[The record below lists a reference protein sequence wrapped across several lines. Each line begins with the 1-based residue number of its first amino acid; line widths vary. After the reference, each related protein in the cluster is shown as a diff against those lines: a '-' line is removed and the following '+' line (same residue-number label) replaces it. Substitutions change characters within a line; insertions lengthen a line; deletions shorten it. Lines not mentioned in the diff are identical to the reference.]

1 MAPEEFF
8 LSVESLNSEFMSY
21 ILHLLP
27 LFFILYLHMWIRIH
41 KALVLLLLL
50 LLLVLVVVPVIVLV
64 RLWAASAPATLTEG
78 NCLKLFSYV

>member
-41 KALVLLLLL
+41 KAVLLLLL
-50 LLLVLVVVPVIVLV
+50 LLLVLVDVPVIVLV
-64 RLWAASAPATLTEG
+64 MLRAASAPATLTEG